1 MYNVTL
7 YTAAKYA
14 IGYEAAESAFSPLQ
28 SLYATPYLPQ
38 SAILNRTPIENEL
51 VGQLQAFLE
60 SFVQLLNPS
69 STQLSQ
75 LNKNDSALWNNLRI
89 NAQRAAGMFVYNRD
103 FLLPY
108 VSTEDS
114 EEIQLLRKQ
123 FGYQKLD
130 EFQQNVI
137 KLVSVSRQS
146 NTTQCVV
153 LMKATLNSLCAIAYL
168 QVPSPSTSS
177 PSLQGE
183 EKEQE
188 DKDRIFLSNIDLS
201 ERFLLPRLRGQATV
215 RVTFQRPGPSR
226 ISPAYDASDRS
237 TMKIL
242 VDGIN
247 YPYTGGN
254 FIDLCLKKYYDNQPV
269 AYEQID
275 FDNGQIANFT
285 VIGW

>member
-1 MYNVTL
+1 
-7 YTAAKYA
+7 
-14 IGYEAAESAFSPLQ
+14 
-28 SLYATPYLPQ
+28 
-38 SAILNRTPIENEL
+38 
-51 VGQLQAFLE
+51 
-60 SFVQLLNPS
+60 
-69 STQLSQ
+69 
-75 LNKNDSALWNNLRI
+75 
-89 NAQRAAGMFVYNRD
+89 MFVYNRD
-103 FLLPY
+103 LLLPY
-108 VSTEDS
+108 ISTEDS

-146 NTTQCVV
+146 NITQCVA
-153 LMKATLNSLCAIAYL
+153 LMKATLNSLCTIAYL
-168 QVPSPSTSS
+168 QVPMRSS
-177 PSLQGE
+177 PSSSSSSSSTSASAMLLEE
-183 EKEQE
+183 EKERE
-188 DKDRIFLSNIDLS
+188 EKDRIFLSNVDLS

-215 RVTFQRPGPSR
+215 RVTFQRPGPSS
-226 ISPAYDASDRS
+226 ISSPSDAGDRS

-254 FIDLCLKKYYDNQPV
+254 FVDLCLKKYYDNQPV

-285 VIGW
+285 VIGWQLSSYTNIHTYKK